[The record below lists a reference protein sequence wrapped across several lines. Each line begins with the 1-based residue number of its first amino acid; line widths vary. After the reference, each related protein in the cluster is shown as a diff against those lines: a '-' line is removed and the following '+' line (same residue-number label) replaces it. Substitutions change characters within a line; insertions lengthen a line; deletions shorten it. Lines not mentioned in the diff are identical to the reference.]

1 MGQAGAMNCLGGAL
15 RQWGARAGGR
25 DALKESYMLGQLKQ
39 LREDAKRELETI
51 SDLTALEG
59 WRVSYL
65 GKKGA
70 LTLALRG
77 VGNLPPRER
86 PAVGRLGNEVKA
98 LLEQALRERTE
109 ALRLAALTQDLARG
123 AIDVRLPG
131 RPQSLG
137 HLHVSTQTLREL
149 YRIFGQM
156 GFQILRSGDVE
167 DDLTNFQLLN
177 MPPGHPA
184 RDMWSTFYTTRPG
197 VLLRSHTSP
206 GQIHA
211 MRKYCPEPIRVIL
224 PGKCYRYEQTT
235 ARSEQMFFQVEGLA
249 VGHNITMAD
258 LKGVLVNFVQEM
270 FGPERRLRFRPSYFP
285 FTEPSA
291 EVDIDCI
298 LCAGKGCQLC
308 KYTGWL
314 EILGAGMMH
323 PMVLRNGG
331 YDPEEFSG
339 FAFGLGVE
347 RICMLKRGITDI
359 RHFYSNDLRFLH
371 QFG

>member
-1 MGQAGAMNCLGGAL
+1 
-15 RQWGARAGGR
+15 
-25 DALKESYMLGQLKQ
+25 MLERLKQ
-39 LREDAKRELETI
+39 LREAAERELETV
-51 SDLTALEG
+51 SDPVALEQ

-65 GKKGA
+65 GKKGR

-77 VGNLPPRER
+77 VGKLPPQER
-86 PAVGRLGNEVKA
+86 PAVGRLANEIKTHLERAFKERAEELRRA
-98 LLEQALRERTE
+98 LLAKELAE
-109 ALRLAALTQDLARG
+109 AS
-123 AIDVRLPG
+123 IDVRLPG
-131 RPQSLG
+131 RQQSLG
-137 HLHVSTQTLREL
+137 YLHITTQTLREI
-149 YRIFGQM
+149 YAIFADM
-156 GFQILRSGDVE
+156 GFQVLRSGEVE

-211 MRKYCPEPIRVIL
+211 MRKHYPRPIRVVL
-224 PGKCYRYEQTT
+224 PGKCYRYEQITT
-235 ARSEQMFFQVEGLA
+235 RSEQMFFQVEGLA

-258 LKGVLVNFVQEM
+258 LKGVLVSFVRQM
-270 FGPERRLRFRPSYFP
+270 FGSERRLRFRPSYFP

-298 LCAGKGCQLC
+298 LCGGEGCQLC
-308 KYTGWL
+308 RHTGWL
-314 EILGAGMMH
+314 EILGSGMVH
-323 PMVLRNGG
+323 PTVLQNGG

-339 FAFGLGVE
+339 FAFGMGVE
-347 RICMLKRGITDI
+347 RICMLKHGITDI
-359 RHFYSNDLRFLH
+359 RYFYSNDLRFLQ